1 VQVSGKNYEVAL
13 LMAKV
18 EVEVPDVSSDVITLT
33 VYAPVVKESGIVAKV
48 QVTPVDVGVER
59 LAQGTCCEPSDDT
72 RVIANVS
79 AKFCPVIEKATEVA
93 PREALVGLKL
103 EITGDAAPMVNAFCR
118 EADWLSGFVTSTFAM
133 PAARLLRSKVPVIWV
148 DETETP
154 VACIGRFPGWTRL
167 AVAPV
172 WKLLPVIVKLA
183 LVPVAPLVGDIAVIA
198 GPLPESVVV
207 TVVGMVGVATV
218 TDVADTWE
226 SFTVYNFS
234 ISARGNSSV
243 VAVSRPQLPSEF
255 FTSSARSY

>member
-1 VQVSGKNYEVAL
+1 MV
-13 LMAKV
+13 KV
-18 EVEVPDVSSDVITLT
+18 EVEVPDVSSEVITLT
-33 VYAPVVKESGIVAKV
+33 VYAPVVNVSGIVAKV
-48 QVTPVDVGVER
+48 QVTPVDVGVDR

-93 PREALVGLKL
+93 PRSALVGLKL

-118 EADWLSGFVTSTFAM
+118 VVDWVSGFATSTFAG
-133 PAARLLRSKVPVIWV
+133 PAARLLRSKLPVIWV
-148 DETETP
+148 DETEIL
-154 VACIGRFPGWTRL
+154 VAVTGCFPGWTRL

-198 GPLPESVVV
+198 GALPDSVVD
-207 TVVGMVGVATV
+207 TVVGMVGVTTV

-243 VAVSRPQLPSEF
+243 VAVTRPQLPSEF